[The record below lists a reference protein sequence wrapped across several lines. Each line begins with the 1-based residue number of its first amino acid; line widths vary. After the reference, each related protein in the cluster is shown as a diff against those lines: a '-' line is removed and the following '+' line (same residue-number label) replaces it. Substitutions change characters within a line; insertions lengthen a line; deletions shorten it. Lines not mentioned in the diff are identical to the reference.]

1 MTQPYLIIS
10 MGISGSG
17 KSTLAKQLA
26 KQLKF
31 SFYEADDFHSAEN
44 KAWMA
49 AGKALTDDMRAPWIQ
64 SLCETIKKNNNNC
77 VLAYSGLKR
86 AHRAKFSEIGFKT
99 LFIHLQGSK
108 ELIARRMQQR
118 AGHFMPASLLD
129 SQIASM
135 EPALDEP
142 DIITVS
148 IDDAIKNIV
157 ANATQIAE
165 DFIKA

>member
-31 SFYEADDFHSAEN
+31 AFYEADDFHSPEN

-49 AGKALTDDMRAPWIQ
+49 SGKALTDEMREPWIH
-64 SLCETIKKNNNNC
+64 SICEALKKNGGSS
-77 VLAYSGLKR
+77 VLAYSGLRR
-86 AHRAKFSEIGFKT
+86 AHRQKFRELGFKT

-118 AGHFMPASLLD
+118 SGHFMPASLLD

-135 EPALDEP
+135 EPPLDEP

-157 ANATQIAE
+157 ANATQITQ